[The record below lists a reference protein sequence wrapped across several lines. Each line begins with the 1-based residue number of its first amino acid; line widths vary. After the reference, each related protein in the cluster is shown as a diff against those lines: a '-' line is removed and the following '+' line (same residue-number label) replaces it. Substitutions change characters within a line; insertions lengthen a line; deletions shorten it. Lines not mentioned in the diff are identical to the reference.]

1 MVPPNQAHTPVEATA
16 SIIGIESIERA
27 QASPCSTVA
36 LEKKNPLRSA
46 FVVLVVWFQG
56 LKKKKKKKKRWG

>member
-46 FVVLVVWFQG
+46 FVVLVV
-56 LKKKKKKKKRWG
+56 